1 MVVVLAAAELF
12 GSKLNRELEFAQLP
26 SLGELKARA
35 VGVFNDEISA
45 RKRPGMP
52 AGGFNLHYIQLF
64 DPVNGRWTELK
75 SPSQLSDYC
84 QIYLF
89 QKDSWNK
96 ESQGPIPSPTRPSPV
111 PPPYASRPIA
121 RTSSPMRKQQGTPQR
136 RIGSPLRKPV
146 TRGASPAITN
156 TASPKREP
164 ISMTRSAS
172 PARSLATPR
181 KHSSPA
187 VSRLS
192 PAHTLAVIRA
202 PSTATRKSISPA
214 RMSSMSPTGPVA
226 VPYNEKLTM
235 LYTHM
240 LGEKPQVGDEAFR
253 QLFIK
258 TRINIEPLMIT
269 KLFQQA
275 DANQDDLLS
284 FGEWERFAEQY
295 PTLIE
300 AMYVRIRD
308 CMIDEEQKA
317 DCEVF
322 RSVITDLEEDLHK
335 EQCIVNEA
343 ERHTANI
350 EDMITKQKADL
361 DKAKGSERN
370 AKAVLDASRQETE
383 RARTT
388 VNQRAADLAHTQE
401 AQNKQLQLQHEA
413 QTRVGEASYRAGELA
428 KETEEAEKRL
438 AELRRMVEEQEE
450 YLQMARDREEQGH
463 QEVDAR
469 NRDLDDALQSLEI
482 AKNETQLALDR
493 LSVSEQ
499 ALTTAQAREEECG
512 VSHLRSRDEV
522 NKQTL
527 KLEECDQELRIAFER
542 EAVLRSRLADSEGI
556 LNAKKQEYQVL
567 ADANATHNMK
577 RDQDEEKEQPLI
589 EHEIRLRQQRMSLE
603 AEEAKLRNEHRS
615 FQTTT
620 GR

>member
-275 DANQDDLLS
+275 DANQVLGVPKKQ
-284 FGEWERFAEQY
+284 GESALALNPVLQTQFK
-295 PTLIE
+295 
-300 AMYVRIRD
+300 RILFT
-308 CMIDEEQKA
+308 KK
-317 DCEVF
+317 
-322 RSVITDLEEDLHK
+322 LK
-335 EQCIVNEA
+335 K
-343 ERHTANI
+343 NI
-350 EDMITKQKADL
+350 
-361 DKAKGSERN
+361 
-370 AKAVLDASRQETE
+370 
-383 RARTT
+383 
-388 VNQRAADLAHTQE
+388 
-401 AQNKQLQLQHEA
+401 
-413 QTRVGEASYRAGELA
+413 TRVELTA
-428 KETEEAEKRL
+428 KH
-438 AELRRMVEEQEE
+438 V
-450 YLQMARDREEQGH
+450 
-463 QEVDAR
+463 
-469 NRDLDDALQSLEI
+469 
-482 AKNETQLALDR
+482 
-493 LSVSEQ
+493 
-499 ALTTAQAREEECG
+499 
-512 VSHLRSRDEV
+512 
-522 NKQTL
+522 
-527 KLEECDQELRIAFER
+527 
-542 EAVLRSRLADSEGI
+542 
-556 LNAKKQEYQVL
+556 
-567 ADANATHNMK
+567 
-577 RDQDEEKEQPLI
+577 PWP
-589 EHEIRLRQQRMSLE
+589 EIRWTGKSDQIFSGRPNFFLSNLFPGQTFFCFW
-603 AEEAKLRNEHRS
+603 S
-615 FQTTT
+615 FDIFLT
-620 GR
+620 GSAQD